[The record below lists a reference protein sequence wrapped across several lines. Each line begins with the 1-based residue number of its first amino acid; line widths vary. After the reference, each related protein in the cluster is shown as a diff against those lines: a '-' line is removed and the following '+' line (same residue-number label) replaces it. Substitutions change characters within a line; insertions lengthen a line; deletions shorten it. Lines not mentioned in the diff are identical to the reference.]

1 MGNQRLI
8 KMENFILEKQKATM
22 DELCDTF
29 HLSKN
34 TVRRD
39 LQKLEDRGFITKVYG
54 GAAAVQASVSDPIS
68 TRDKKNK
75 EAKQKIGELAS
86 TLVNDNDVIYIDSGT
101 TAVCMI
107 PFLTQKNN
115 VTIVTH
121 AMTVLERVIKF
132 PELTVMA
139 VGGQYNPLTNAFFGP
154 ETLNSI
160 DALHMTKAFLGCS
173 GLTIEGG
180 LSNETYYEPILKNRV
195 IEHSDKL
202 IIVTDTS
209 KIGHNALRTV
219 CPLTLID
226 TLVTEKKPGIDI
238 VSFCNDNGIRLL
250 YEE

>member
-1 MGNQRLI
+1 MGDTRLI
-8 KMENFILEKQKATM
+8 KMENMILEKQKVSIE
-22 DELCDTF
+22 ELCSAF

-39 LQKLEDRGFITKVYG
+39 LQKLEERGFVTKVYG
-54 GAAAVQASVSDPIS
+54 GAAAVQSSSSDPIS

-75 EAKQKIGELAS
+75 EAKQKIGALAS

-101 TAVCMI
+101 TAVCII
-107 PFLTQKNN
+107 PFLTQKKNIT
-115 VTIVTH
+115 VVTH
-121 AMTVLERVIKF
+121 AMTVLERVTKF

-160 DALHMTKAFLGCS
+160 DELHMSKAFLGCS

-195 IEHSDKL
+195 IEHSDQL

-219 CPLTLID
+219 CPLTMIN
-226 TLVTEKKPGIDI
+226 TLVTEKKPEGDI
-238 VSFCNDNGIRLL
+238 VAFCTDNGIRML

>member
-1 MGNQRLI
+1 MNNIRLI
-8 KMENFILEKQKATM
+8 KMENYILEKQKVSI

-29 HLSKN
+29 RLSKN
-34 TVRRD
+34 TVRRE
-39 LQKLEDRGFITKVYG
+39 LQKLEERGFITKVYG
-54 GAAAVQASVSDPIS
+54 GAAAVQASSFDPVSS
-68 TRDKKNK
+68 RDRMNK

-86 TLVNDNDVIYIDSGT
+86 TLVSDNDVIYIDSGT

-107 PFLTQKNN
+107 PFLTQKKNIT
-115 VTIVTH
+115 VVTH
-121 AMTVLERVIKF
+121 AMTVLERLIKF

-219 CPLTLID
+219 CPLTMIN
-226 TLVTEKKPGIDI
+226 TLVTEKRPDNEI
-238 VSFCNDNGIRLL
+238 VSFCNENGIQMIF
-250 YEE
+250 EE